1 MSQLWNNLLVN
12 ARQAMSGAG
21 EVVVRARRRDLQEGE
36 VPGLSAGLHVEM
48 SIQDTGHGIPPEAL
62 PRVFDP
68 FFTTREDGTGLGL
81 AISYS
86 IVRRHGGHV
95 EIASR
100 VGEGTTVTVL
110 LPAARGT
117 PEADAPAPARTKPT
131 RALRVLL
138 MDDEPL
144 VLKVGA
150 KHFRRLGLEVETASD
165 GAEAVESFRRSQAA
179 GRPFDLVML
188 DLTVS
193 GGMGGAQAVQ
203 RMLEIDPGVVAIAC
217 SGYFDD
223 AVMAR
228 PGQFGFAGV
237 LAKPYLAADLERV
250 LATVTGS
257 GR

>member
-1 MSQLWNNLLVN
+1 
-12 ARQAMSGAG
+12 
-21 EVVVRARRRDLQEGE
+21 
-36 VPGLSAGLHVEM
+36 VEL
-48 SIQDTGHGIPPEAL
+48 SIQDPGHGIPPEVL

-68 FFTTREDGTGLGL
+68 FFTTRSTGTGLGL

-110 LPAARGT
+110 LPAAQGT
-117 PEADAPAPARTKPT
+117 PEADAPAPAVARPSRK
-131 RALRVLL
+131 LRVLL

-165 GAEAVESFRRSQAA
+165 GAEAVESFRRSRAA
-179 GRPFDLVML
+179 GKPFDLVVL

-203 RMLEIDPGVVAIAC
+203 RMLEIDPGVVAVAC

-237 LAKPYLAADLERV
+237 LAKPYLAADLERL
-250 LATVTGS
+250 LARVTG
-257 GR
+257 GGPEERRIPGPGALRVD

>member
-1 MSQLWNNLLVN
+1 M
-12 ARQAMSGAG
+12 
-21 EVVVRARRRDLQEGE
+21 
-36 VPGLSAGLHVEM
+36 
-48 SIQDTGHGIPPEAL
+48 
-62 PRVFDP
+62 
-68 FFTTREDGTGLGL
+68 
-81 AISYS
+81 
-86 IVRRHGGHV
+86 
-95 EIASR
+95 
-100 VGEGTTVTVL
+100 L
-110 LPAARGT
+110 LPAAQGT
-117 PEADAPAPARTKPT
+117 PEADVPAPVRAKPI

-150 KHFRRLGLEVETASD
+150 KHFRRLGLDVETASD
-165 GAEAVESFRRSQAA
+165 GAGAVECFRRSRAE
-179 GRPFDLVML
+179 GRPFDLVVL

-250 LATVTGS
+250 LATVTGK
-257 GR
+257 GRQGPPDS